1 MPKKPDPKS
10 NDLAPRSMLPKHNAV
25 EQKYLIK
32 KASKK
37 APPSV
42 QSRNYH
48 KSEK

>member
-1 MPKKPDPKS
+1 MPKKPDPAS
-10 NDLAPRSMLPKHNAV
+10 NDLAPRSNLPQHNAV

-37 APPSV
+37 PQTV

-48 KSEK
+48 KTVK